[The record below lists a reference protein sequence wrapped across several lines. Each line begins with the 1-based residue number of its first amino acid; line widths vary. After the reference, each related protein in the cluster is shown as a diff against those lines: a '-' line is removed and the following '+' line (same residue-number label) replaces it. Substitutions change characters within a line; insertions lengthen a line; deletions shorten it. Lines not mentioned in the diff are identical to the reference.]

1 MPIFVCDVISA
12 ETIKYA
18 ANAFLATKISF
29 INEMG
34 YLAQKVGADVDALA
48 KGMGLDPRIG
58 NRFLNAGIGWGGSCF
73 GKDTAALVATARKN
87 GLEMR
92 IVQAARDVNYSLR
105 QWIVDALQEKMG
117 NLNGRRVT
125 LLGFSFKPN
134 TDDLRDAPSIDISR
148 KLIKRGAIVTAHDPV
163 ALKNARLQYPDLGVQ
178 YEDELEKALK
188 EAEAIVLLTEW
199 QDYHHINW
207 EKVPKAIIIDGRN
220 FLDHARLRDL
230 GFNTTK
236 FGK

>member
-1 MPIFVCDVISA
+1 MPATTRGLARSAHFVCDVISA

-48 KGMGLDPRIG
+48 KGMGGLDPRIG
-58 NRFLNAGIGWGGSCF
+58 SRFLNAGIGWGGGSCF

-105 QWIVDALQEKMG
+105 QWIVNALQEKIG
-117 NLNGRRVT
+117 DLNGRRVT

-134 TDDLRDAPSIDISR
+134 TDDLRDAPSIDIS
-148 KLIKRGAIVTAHDPV
+148 KELIKRGAIVTAHDPPV
-163 ALKNARLQYPDLGVQ
+163 ALKTRGFITLTW
-178 YEDELEKALK
+178 ALFMK
-188 EAEAIVLLTEW
+188 TI
-199 QDYHHINW
+199 
-207 EKVPKAIIIDGRN
+207 
-220 FLDHARLRDL
+220 
-230 GFNTTK
+230 
-236 FGK
+236 